1 MLMLLSSLACGGT
14 PPAGQ
19 PELRRLSADN
29 LTTFHAGFNAH
40 KDKYRVLAL
49 LSPT

>member
-1 MLMLLSSLACGGT
+1 MLPLFAPLACAGT

-19 PELRRLSADN
+19 PELRRLSEESLQA
-29 LTTFHAGFNAH
+29 FHADFDAH
-40 KDKYRVLAL
+40 PEAYRVLAL